1 MTEISL
7 NTDIIFEIK
16 THCLLCGDTLD
27 ANITVDSHMQVIDI
41 SIDPN
46 HSCLTAQINEINE
59 DVIKAQRIHLTKG

>member
-7 NTDIIFEIK
+7 NTDITFEIK
-16 THCLLCGDTLD
+16 THCLLCGDPLD
-27 ANITVDSHMQVIDI
+27 ANIIVDSHLQIIDI

-46 HSCLTAQINEINE
+46 HSCLTAQINETNE